1 MKTLTEDLN
10 NIAILNE
17 IEMSKIF
24 GGENETPATTEDE
37 DVWM

>member
-24 GGENETPATTEDE
+24 GGENETPTTTEDE